1 MSHITVQVRVKPGAS
16 RTHVGGSYG
25 DPPQLVVAVNAQAV
39 DGKANEAVCQA
50 VADALGVKPRNIE
63 IMNGRTSRTKRLA
76 ILVTDADIPLL
87 QIRVAALLVN

>member
-1 MSHITVQVRVKPGAS
+1 M
-16 RTHVGGSYG
+16 GGSYG